1 MKQIQLSEDIV
12 PLAKFKA
19 SASEIIRQLRAGQ
32 RPVVIT
38 QHGKP
43 AAVLITPEL
52 FDELSERERLL
63 LAVRDGM
70 ADLEAGRV
78 VEDDALSE
86 HLDQALGPLMPE

>member
-1 MKQIQLSEDIV
+1 MKQIQLSQDIV

-19 SASEIIRQLRAGQ
+19 SASEIIRQLRSGN

-43 AAVLITPEL
+43 AAVLVTPEL

-70 ADLEAGRV
+70 VDLEAGRI

-86 HLDQALGPLMPE
+86 HLDQALGPLVSE